1 MNTQNSS
8 NLDTHSLTRRSVI
21 TVGAIAFGGL
31 TLGPAAFAQ
40 NKENISSAEQ
50 SIHQETHFKAD
61 RKRLYKALVD
71 TKQFDKVTRLS
82 AAMQSGMP
90 PGAKS
95 TQISREIGG
104 AFVVFGGHIEGRQI
118 ELVPNE
124 RIVQAWRVVTWET
137 GQFSIARFV
146 LVEQG
151 AGTKLVFDHTGFPG
165 GQAEHLAEGWRT
177 NYWEPLA
184 KFLA

>member
-1 MNTQNSS
+1 MGTDSP
-8 NLDTHSLTRRSVI
+8 TRRRVI
-21 TVGAIAFGGL
+21 TAGTAALGGLIGAIAF
-31 TLGPAAFAQ
+31 AQ
-40 NKENISSAEQ
+40 SKETISRSEQ
-50 SIHQETHFKAD
+50 SIHQETYFKAN
-61 RKRLYKALVD
+61 RKRVYEALVD
-71 TKQFDKVTRLS
+71 TKLFGKVTRLS

-90 PGAKS
+90 PSAEP
-95 TQISREIGG
+95 TQISRENGG
-104 AFVVFGGHIEGRQI
+104 PFVIFGGHIEGRQI

-124 RIVQAWRVVTWET
+124 RVVQAWRVVTWEV
-137 GQFSIARFV
+137 GLFSIARFM

-151 AGTKLVFDHTGFPG
+151 SGTKLVFDHTGFPN